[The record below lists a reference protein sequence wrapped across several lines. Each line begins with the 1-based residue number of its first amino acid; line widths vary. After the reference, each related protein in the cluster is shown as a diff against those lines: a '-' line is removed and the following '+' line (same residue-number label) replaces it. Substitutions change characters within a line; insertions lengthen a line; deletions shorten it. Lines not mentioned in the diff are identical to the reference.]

1 MSIMTKIMR
10 HIRVIVG
17 VVVVIGIGATAYFF
31 FSSSTA
37 NLTTG
42 TGSSGLFGDLGQG
55 GVGTPG
61 QNQPGTG
68 SSETIGTIAGS
79 SGVEVAPRLIR
90 ITEGPVAYGLFALA
104 TTTKNVVATTSTESS
119 TLPDTEI
126 RFIDRGSGNMY
137 AYRVSTRNLSRL
149 SNRTIPGVQEVAWL
163 PNGEMAYLRFLS
175 EESDGSRHTETYAL
189 PAGGEN
195 GRALSRDLAD
205 VYATPSGGL
214 LSLTSG
220 TNGSTATLSK
230 ADGSGARTLFSS
242 TLGKLFVFA
251 TDGPYFAATPSSAR
265 LSGYAFSVS
274 ASTGVFTRILG
285 PLRGLSIL
293 PNHTGTKALFSYFD
307 GTGMRLAVYDIA
319 KRETV
324 PLPVSTLA
332 EKCAWVPDDTG
343 AYCGVPVSDSF
354 TNAEIPDDWYQGV
367 LHTADRVWNI
377 DLTDRVATLV
387 ANLPALSDTPIDAV
401 SLTFD
406 ENSKT
411 LSFIS
416 RTDGSLW
423 LYEL

>member
-1 MSIMTKIMR
+1 MR
-10 HIRVIVG
+10 RPLIIAGILVIL
-17 VVVVIGIGATAYFF
+17 IALGAAAYFLF
-31 FSSSTA
+31 FSSTA
-37 NLTTG
+37 SLTTG
-42 TGSSGLFGDLGQG
+42 TGSSGLFGNLGQG
-55 GVGTPG
+55 GVGTSG

-68 SSETIGTIAGS
+68 SSEAIDTITGS

-90 ITEGPVAYGLFALA
+90 ITDGPVAYGLFALA
-104 TTTKNVVATTSTESS
+104 TTTKSVVAATSTESS

-230 ADGSGARTLFSS
+230 ADVSGARTLFSS

-332 EKCAWVPDDTG
+332 EKCAWAPDDTG
-343 AYCGVPVSDSF
+343 AYCRS
-354 TNAEIPDDWYQGV
+354 EE
-367 LHTADRVWNI
+367 HT
-377 DLTDRVATLV
+377 
-387 ANLPALSDTPIDAV
+387 S
-401 SLTFD
+401 
-406 ENSKT
+406 
-411 LSFIS
+411 
-416 RTDGSLW
+416 
-423 LYEL
+423 